1 MHNAD
6 GVSVRNTDDAPG
18 KLSSTVATTQV
29 RLRSSKAR
37 NEIEND
43 GERLVQTGSV
53 TPIFGSDSFSN
64 FERPLCLLSVVVAEE
79 IVTMI
84 KDDPFYAQPALLIKL
99 PAILAVLSPK
109 KSLDILHKFI
119 LRHCCMPTPIPKPSS
134 SKWS

>member
-1 MHNAD
+1 MRAQEDLGSFAEFEFEKIMKRTCASTRLRLYPHPDVQSRLLRPPIMHNAD
-6 GVSVRNTDDAPG
+6 GVSVRNTDDVPG

-43 GERLVQTGSV
+43 GEGLAKTGLV

-64 FERPLCLLSVVVAEE
+64 LERPLCLLSVVVAEQ

-84 KDDPFYAQPALLIKL
+84 KDDPF
-99 PAILAVLSPK
+99 
-109 KSLDILHKFI
+109 
-119 LRHCCMPTPIPKPSS
+119 
-134 SKWS
+134 